1 MERRRRVFL
10 IDAIADGSETGK
22 VTVFDQD
29 FRGLEERQQ
38 HAHHLSAIQA
48 VKLLRQLVPARFTLL
63 AISISSAR
71 REPAL
76 SPEMAAQMPAILQQV
91 LENLH

>member
-1 MERRRRVFL
+1 
-10 IDAIADGSETGK
+10 
-22 VTVFDQD
+22 
-29 FRGLEERQQ
+29 
-38 HAHHLSAIQA
+38 